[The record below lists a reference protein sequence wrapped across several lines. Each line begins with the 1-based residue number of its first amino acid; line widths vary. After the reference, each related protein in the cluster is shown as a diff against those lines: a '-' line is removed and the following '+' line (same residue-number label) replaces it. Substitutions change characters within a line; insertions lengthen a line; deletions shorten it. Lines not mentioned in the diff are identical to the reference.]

1 MKATPPTTDQEW
13 LAEIASAWRD
23 AASAKWFGL
32 LTAGRP
38 IRKSEYCHLAPHVCL
53 KFRGIK
59 AGKIKRFRVV
69 EGVLASMEATMTD
82 GDGGQYIK
90 KSPLL
95 AFAFCYLA
103 AHLMLDLLDEQ
114 TVECTMDMCVAH
126 EDELMQL
133 VKGCKLKTP

>member
-1 MKATPPTTDQEW
+1 MTLPTTDQEW
-13 LAEIASAWRD
+13 LADIASAYQD
-23 AASAKWFGL
+23 AASAKCFGL
-32 LTAGRP
+32 VTVVRP
-38 IRKSEYCHLAPHVCL
+38 IRKDEYCHLAPHVYL
-53 KFRGIK
+53 EFRGIK
-59 AGKIKRFRVV
+59 AGKIKRFQVV

-82 GDGGQYIK
+82 GDGGQYIE